1 MPKQCVPC
9 HIYNLRSPAIFRAAP
24 KEPKELDDEV
34 APGGALQVACAGGP
48 RQSGLV
54 VNTKEVWG
62 RRERR
67 KKKQAGEVGHRGTED
82 VL

>member
-1 MPKQCVPC
+1 MCSLPSLPLIQA
-9 HIYNLRSPAIFRAAP
+9 SFFRATP

-62 RRERR
+62 SRERR
-67 KKKQAGEVGHRGTED
+67 EKE
-82 VL
+82 